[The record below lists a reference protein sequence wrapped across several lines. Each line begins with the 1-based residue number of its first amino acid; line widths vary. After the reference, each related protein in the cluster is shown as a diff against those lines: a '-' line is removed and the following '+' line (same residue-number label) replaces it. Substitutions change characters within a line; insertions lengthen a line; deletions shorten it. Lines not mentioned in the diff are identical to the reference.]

1 MFIDD
6 YFVDVL
12 AKTPSNCSEIEIS
25 ADASWKAIE
34 PKNNDSEDEED
45 RPVTKSARIENE
57 WVKFYKYN
65 KSLLVHDLMNTR

>member
-57 WVKFYKYN
+57 
-65 KSLLVHDLMNTR
+65 